1 MPIKR
6 LSQSGLLTFAK
17 HPNMLAGNEP
27 VSFGSFD
34 LLETTTLSTSAS
46 SVTFSGLGAYS
57 DYKHLQIRY
66 TARGVD
72 STSTV
77 TNNGFNFYIN
87 ADTGSSYTYHRLK
100 GSGSAVSAFGSSSPF
115 TSGIAGRLLS
125 SGATAGAFSSGVVD
139 ILDFNSVSKFKTI
152 RTLSGHVDPA
162 VSSANVITLDS
173 VAWLNTDAITS
184 LLFNAQT
191 GSADLAAFSRLSL
204 YGVK

>member
-34 LLETTTLSTSAS
+34 LLETTTLSTDTA

>member
-1 MPIKR
+1 MTPLPLGI
-6 LSQSGLLTFAK
+6 LA
-17 HPNMLAGNEP
+17 LAGVTGGGGAYE
-27 VSFGSFD
+27 

-46 SVTFSGLGAYS
+46 SITFSGLDTLAAGYQ
-57 DYKHLQIRY
+57 HLQIRY

-184 LLFNAQT
+184 LLFKVQT
-191 GSADLAAFSRLSL
+191 GSADFAAFSRLSL

>member
-34 LLETTTLSTSAS
+34 LLETTTLSTDTA

-115 TSGIAGRLLS
+115 TKGNAGRLLS

-184 LLFNAQT
+184 LLFKVQT
-191 GSADLAAFSRLSL
+191 GSADFAAFSRLSL

>member
-1 MPIKR
+1 MTPLPLGI
-6 LSQSGLLTFAK
+6 LA
-17 HPNMLAGNEP
+17 LAGVTGGGGAYE
-27 VSFGSFD
+27 

-46 SVTFSGLGAYS
+46 SITFSGLDTLAAGYQ
-57 DYKHLQIRY
+57 HLQIRY

-152 RTLSGHVDPA
+152 KTLSGHIDPA
-162 VSSANVITLDS
+162 VGSANLITFDS

-184 LLFNAQT
+184 LLFKVQT
-191 GSADLAAFSRLSL
+191 GSADFAAFSRLSL

>member
-1 MPIKR
+1 M
-6 LSQSGLLTFAK
+6 
-17 HPNMLAGNEP
+17 
-27 VSFGSFD
+27 
-34 LLETTTLSTSAS
+34 
-46 SVTFSGLGAYS
+46 
-57 DYKHLQIRY
+57 QIRY

>member
-1 MPIKR
+1 MSLIPFGFWAA
-6 LSQSGLLTFAK
+6 SGGGA
-17 HPNMLAGNEP
+17 AGD
-27 VSFGSFD
+27 FD
-34 LLETTTLSTSAS
+34 LLETTTLSTDTA
-46 SVTFSGLGAYS
+46 SVTFSGLDTLAAGYQ
-57 DYKHLQIRY
+57 HLQIRY

-100 GSGSAVSAFGSSSPF
+100 GDGSAVSASGNSSPL
-115 TSGIAGRLLS
+115 SRGNAGRLLS

-152 RTLSGHVDPA
+152 RTLSGHADPS
-162 VSSANVITLDS
+162 VGSGTLINFDS

-191 GSADLAAFSRLSL
+191 GSADLAAFSILSL

>member
-1 MPIKR
+1 MSLIPFGFWAA
-6 LSQSGLLTFAK
+6 SG
-17 HPNMLAGNEP
+17 AG
-27 VSFGSFD
+27 GGGGAFD
-34 LLETTTLSTSAS
+34 LLESTTLSTDTA

-100 GSGSAVSAFGSSSPF
+100 GDGSAVSASGNSSPL
-115 TSGIAGRLLS
+115 SRGNAGRLLS

-152 RTLSGHVDPA
+152 RTLSGHSDPS
-162 VSSANVITLDS
+162 VGSGTLINFDS